1 MKKTHFEG
9 TNKMKNIVIAL
20 ALAASAHAQTLYSY
34 IATTGNVSLS
44 AAATAATLQQPAAN
58 AATVTFPIAVNG
70 ALSPVGATVYCSVAC
85 VATIARSCTTA
96 ASTTAGTVTTVLP
109 NVPAASVTVF
119 TASNASGCTTL
130 RVINIAAGQEYPI
143 DLSAFNLA
151 TTGTKSNLHI
161 SIASITGTANIT
173 FYPVEQH

>member
-1 MKKTHFEG
+1 MKRFLL
-9 TNKMKNIVIAL
+9 IF
-20 ALAASAHAQTLYSY
+20 ALAASAQAQALYSY
-34 IATTGNVSLS
+34 IATTGNVALS

-58 AATVTFPIAVNG
+58 AATVTFPVSVNG

-85 VATIARSCTTA
+85 VATIARNCTTA

-109 NVPAASVTVF
+109 NVAAASVTVF

>member
-1 MKKTHFEG
+1 MKRLLL
-9 TNKMKNIVIAL
+9 I
-20 ALAASAHAQTLYSY
+20 LAAIPAFGQTPYSY
-34 IATTGNVSLS
+34 IATTGNVALS
-44 AAATAATLQQPAAN
+44 AATYAATLQQPATLASTVIFPV
-58 AATVTFPIAVNG
+58 ATTG
-70 ALSPVGATVYCSVAC
+70 ALPPVGATIYCSVAC
-85 VATIARSCTTA
+85 VATLARNCTTA
-96 ASTTAGTVTTVLP
+96 ATATAGTVTTVLP

>member
-1 MKKTHFEG
+1 MKRLLL
-9 TNKMKNIVIAL
+9 IL
-20 ALAASAHAQTLYSY
+20 ALAASAKAQTLYSY
-34 IATTGNVSLS
+34 VASTGNVSLS

-58 AATVTFPIAVNG
+58 AATVTFPVAVNG

-96 ASTTAGTVTTVLP
+96 ASTTAGTVTAVLP
-109 NVPAASVTVF
+109 NVAAASVTVF

>member
-1 MKKTHFEG
+1 MKRLLL
-9 TNKMKNIVIAL
+9 IIIA
-20 ALAASAHAQTLYSY
+20 ALPAFAQQPINY
-34 IATTGNVSLS
+34 IATTGNVALS

-58 AATVTFPIAVNG
+58 AVTVTFPVSVNG
-70 ALSPVGATVYCSVAC
+70 ALPPVGATVYCSVAC
-85 VATIARSCTTA
+85 VATIARNCTTA

-109 NVPAASVTVF
+109 NVAAASVTVF

>member
-1 MKKTHFEG
+1 MKRL
-9 TNKMKNIVIAL
+9 ILI
-20 ALAASAHAQTLYSY
+20 LAALPAFAQQPINY
-34 IATTGNVSLS
+34 IATTGNVALS

-58 AATVTFPIAVNG
+58 AVTVTFPVSVNG
-70 ALSPVGATVYCSVAC
+70 ALSAVGATVYCSVAC

-109 NVPAASVTVF
+109 NVAAASVTVF

>member
-1 MKKTHFEG
+1 MKRLLLIF
-9 TNKMKNIVIAL
+9 
-20 ALAASAHAQTLYSY
+20 ALAASAQAQTLYSY
-34 IATTGNVSLS
+34 IATTGNVALS

-58 AATVTFPIAVNG
+58 AATVTFPVSVNG
-70 ALSPVGATVYCSVAC
+70 ALAPVGATVYCSVAC
-85 VATIARSCTTA
+85 VATIARNCTTA

-109 NVPAASVTVF
+109 NVAAASVTMF

>member
-1 MKKTHFEG
+1 MKRLLLIF
-9 TNKMKNIVIAL
+9 
-20 ALAASAHAQTLYSY
+20 ALAASAQAQTLYSY
-34 IATTGNVSLS
+34 IATTGNVALS

-58 AATVTFPIAVNG
+58 AATVTFPVSVNG
-70 ALSPVGATVYCSVAC
+70 ALAPVGATVYCSVAC
-85 VATIARSCTTA
+85 VATIARNCTTA

-109 NVPAASVTVF
+109 NVAAASVTVF

-161 SIASITGTANIT
+161 SIGSITGTANIT

>member
-1 MKKTHFEG
+1 MKRLLLIF
-9 TNKMKNIVIAL
+9 
-20 ALAASAHAQTLYSY
+20 ALAASAQAQTLYNY
-34 IATTGNVSLS
+34 IATTGNVALS

-58 AATVTFPIAVNG
+58 AATVTFPVSVNG
-70 ALSPVGATVYCSVAC
+70 ALAPVGATVYCSVAC
-85 VATIARSCTTA
+85 VATIARNCTTA

-109 NVPAASVTVF
+109 NVAAASVTMF

>member
-1 MKKTHFEG
+1 MKRLLLIFA
-9 TNKMKNIVIAL
+9 AL
-20 ALAASAHAQTLYSY
+20 PAFAQQPINY

-44 AAATAATLQQPAAN
+44 AAATAAT
-58 AATVTFPIAVNG
+58 VTFPVSVNG
-70 ALSPVGATVYCSVAC
+70 ALAPVGATVYCSVAC
-85 VATIARSCTTA
+85 VATIARNCTTA
-96 ASTTAGTVTTVLP
+96 ASATAGTVTTVLP
-109 NVPAASVTVF
+109 NVAAASVTMF

>member
-1 MKKTHFEG
+1 MKKLILMLG
-9 TNKMKNIVIAL
+9 AVLPML
-20 ALAASAHAQTLYSY
+20 GQQTVNY
-34 IATTGNVSLS
+34 IATTGNVALS

-58 AATVTFPIAVNG
+58 AVTVTFPVAVNG
-70 ALSPVGATVYCSVAC
+70 ALPPVGATVYCSVAC
-85 VATIARSCTTA
+85 VATIARNCTTA

-109 NVPAASVTVF
+109 NVAAASVTVF

>member
-1 MKKTHFEG
+1 MKRFLL
-9 TNKMKNIVIAL
+9 IF
-20 ALAASAHAQTLYSY
+20 ALAASAQAQALYSY

-58 AATVTFPIAVNG
+58 ATTVTFPVAVNG
-70 ALSPVGATVYCSVAC
+70 ALPPVGATVYCSVAC

-109 NVPAASVTVF
+109 NVAAASVTVF

>member
-1 MKKTHFEG
+1 MKRLLLIF
-9 TNKMKNIVIAL
+9 
-20 ALAASAHAQTLYSY
+20 ALAASAQAQTLYNY
-34 IATTGNVSLS
+34 IATTGNVALS

-58 AATVTFPIAVNG
+58 AATVTFPVAVNG
-70 ALSPVGATVYCSVAC
+70 ALAPVGATVYCSVAC
-85 VATIARSCTTA
+85 VATIARNCTTA

-109 NVPAASVTVF
+109 NVAAASVTVF

>member
-1 MKKTHFEG
+1 MKKLILMLG
-9 TNKMKNIVIAL
+9 AVLPML
-20 ALAASAHAQTLYSY
+20 GQQTVNY
-34 IATTGNVSLS
+34 IATTGNVALS

-58 AATVTFPIAVNG
+58 AVTVTFPVAVNG
-70 ALSPVGATVYCSVAC
+70 ALPPVGATVYCSVAC
-85 VATIARSCTTA
+85 VATIARNCTTA

>member
-1 MKKTHFEG
+1 
-9 TNKMKNIVIAL
+9 MKNILIAL
-20 ALAASAHAQTLYSY
+20 ALTSAAHAQTLYSY
-34 IATTGNVSLS
+34 IATTGNVALS
-44 AAATAATLQQPAAN
+44 AAATAATLQQPSAN
-58 AATVTFPIAVNG
+58 AATVTFPVAVNG

-85 VATIARSCTTA
+85 VATIARNCTTA

>member
-1 MKKTHFEG
+1 MKKLILMLG
-9 TNKMKNIVIAL
+9 AVLPML
-20 ALAASAHAQTLYSY
+20 GQQTVNY
-34 IATTGNVSLS
+34 IATTGNVALS

-58 AATVTFPIAVNG
+58 AATVMFPVSVNG
-70 ALSPVGATVYCSVAC
+70 ALPPVGATVYCSVAC
-85 VATIARSCTTA
+85 VATIARNCTTA

-109 NVPAASVTVF
+109 NVAAASVTVF

>member
-1 MKKTHFEG
+1 MKRLLLIF
-9 TNKMKNIVIAL
+9 
-20 ALAASAHAQTLYSY
+20 ALAASAQAQTLYSY
-34 IATTGNVSLS
+34 IATTGNVALS

-58 AATVTFPIAVNG
+58 AATVTFPVSVNG
-70 ALSPVGATVYCSVAC
+70 ALAPVGATVYCSVAC
-85 VATIARSCTTA
+85 VATIARSCTTP
-96 ASTTAGTVTTVLP
+96 ASSTAGTVTTVLP

>member
-1 MKKTHFEG
+1 MKRLLLIF
-9 TNKMKNIVIAL
+9 
-20 ALAASAHAQTLYSY
+20 ALAASAQAQTLYNY
-34 IATTGNVSLS
+34 IATTGNVALS

-58 AATVTFPIAVNG
+58 AATVTFPVSVNG
-70 ALSPVGATVYCSVAC
+70 ALAPVGATVYCSVAC
-85 VATIARSCTTA
+85 VATIARNCTTA

-109 NVPAASVTVF
+109 NVAAASVTVF

>member
-1 MKKTHFEG
+1 MKRLLLIF
-9 TNKMKNIVIAL
+9 
-20 ALAASAHAQTLYSY
+20 ALAASAQAQTLYNY
-34 IATTGNVSLS
+34 IATTGNVALS

-58 AATVTFPIAVNG
+58 AATVTFPVSVNG
-70 ALSPVGATVYCSVAC
+70 ALAPVGATVYCSVAC
-85 VATIARSCTTA
+85 VATIARNCTTA

-109 NVPAASVTVF
+109 NVAAASVTVF

-151 TTGTKSNLHI
+151 TT
-161 SIASITGTANIT
+161 ANIT

>member
-1 MKKTHFEG
+1 MKRLLLIF
-9 TNKMKNIVIAL
+9 
-20 ALAASAHAQTLYSY
+20 ALAASAQAQTLYNY
-34 IATTGNVSLS
+34 IATTGNVALS

-58 AATVTFPIAVNG
+58 AATVTFPVAVNG
-70 ALSPVGATVYCSVAC
+70 ALAPVGATVYCSVAC

>member
-1 MKKTHFEG
+1 MKRLLLIF
-9 TNKMKNIVIAL
+9 
-20 ALAASAHAQTLYSY
+20 ALAASAQAQTLYNY
-34 IATTGNVSLS
+34 IATTGNVALS

-58 AATVTFPIAVNG
+58 AATVTFPVAVNG

-85 VATIARSCTTA
+85 VATIARNCTTA

-109 NVPAASVTVF
+109 NVAAASVTVF

>member
-85 VATIARSCTTA
+85 VATIARNCTTA

-109 NVPAASVTVF
+109 NVAAASVTMF